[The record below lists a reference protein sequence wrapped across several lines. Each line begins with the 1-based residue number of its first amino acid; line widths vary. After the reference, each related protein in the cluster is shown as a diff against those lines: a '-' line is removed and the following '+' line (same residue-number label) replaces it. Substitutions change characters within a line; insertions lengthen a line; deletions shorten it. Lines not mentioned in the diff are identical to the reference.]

1 MGRKARNRFE
11 LVCWLAIAADLLVV
25 FTSRPQSLPSAQAS
39 SIFKTPAAEIAP
51 QACRPVIDQIVEIA
65 TDESTISNEAPS
77 LAAIGRCVHRQEQI
91 DATGCPADFRI
102 AESRFISAERSLY
115 RDAFEDSVSDPD
127 VIQRAFFDVYAH
139 RSPYDTLD
147 QMSDK
152 IKSDLDIFQTAA
164 FDLIEVS
171 AGHGVN

>member
-1 MGRKARNRFE
+1 MGRKARNRIE
-11 LVCWLAIAADLLVV
+11 LVCWLGIAADLLVV
-25 FTSRPQSLPSAQAS
+25 FTSRPQSPQSAQAS
-39 SIFKTPAAEIAP
+39 PIFKTSAAAIAP
-51 QACRPVIDQIVEIA
+51 QACRPVIDQIVDIA
-65 TDESTISNEAPS
+65 KDESTNPNEASS
-77 LAAIGRCVHRQEQI
+77 LAAIYQCVHRQEQI

-102 AESRFISAERSLY
+102 AESRFISAEKSLY
-115 RDAFEDSVSDPD
+115 RDAFEDTASDPD

-152 IKSDLDIFQTAA
+152 IKRDLDAFQTAA
-164 FDLIEVS
+164 FDLIEIS